1 MIPRVIHH
9 SSMTKIQLLQE
20 CRHQILSFC
29 LIVRH
34 YSCTAP
40 EPAQQASEFTRKDPV
55 PLHCMTLSQVTSSCT
70 AVHSSNHHIQPTDF
84 EPNWMTLKPSNLGG
98 RAAAQVPACPPSF
111 GGVGGGVVILSVL
124 EDQWGS
130 AIDLTRT
137 WPRSSVA
144 WLHGGHCRV
153 TREGLVILVAW
164 SRVGRQTPGQS
175 FNLH

>member
-9 SSMTKIQLLQE
+9 SSMTNIQLLQE

-84 EPNWMTLKPSNLGG
+84 EPNWTTLKPSNLGG
-98 RAAAQVPACPPSF
+98 RAAAQVPECPPSL
-111 GGVGGGVVILSVL
+111 GGWGVVWWYFQCWKISGAALLIWRGRGHVL
-124 EDQWGS
+124 QWPGS
-130 AIDLTRT
+130 T
-137 WPRSSVA
+137 
-144 WLHGGHCRV
+144 GV
-153 TREGLVILVAW
+153 TAGWQGRGW
-164 SRVGRQTPGQS
+164 SFLLPGVV
-175 FNLH
+175 